1 MKRWSFGRFCLLVS
15 AGLLAWLVAAHLC
28 LFAGSTGF
36 HWPRGREWDFRCES
50 VVVASLVGAALGAA
64 GTAYQAVLRNP
75 LADPYLLG
83 ASSGAAL
90 AAYIWRLP
98 ALTAILAL
106 GGTVATE
113 AGQQAFAFVG
123 SLAAVAVVL
132 AITTARSGTRRLD
145 PVTLL
150 LVGVIVNAVCGA
162 VYLLLNAIHK
172 DIPGGGGEIGLLV
185 GGIGH
190 VTTVQFTCAAI
201 FIAAG
206 VLTLFWLAG
215 PLAVAALEDDEAR
228 ALGVRIGWLR
238 WVALAA
244 ASLVTAAA
252 VAISGPIAFVGLICP
267 HVARRLVGPDQR
279 RLLPVATAAGA
290 ILLCVADAVSRGL
303 AQQELLG
310 SELQVGILTGLLGG
324 PFFLLLLMEGDGK

>member
-1 MKRWSFGRFCLLVS
+1 MKRWSLGQFCLLVS
-15 AGLLAWLVAAHLC
+15 AGLVAWLVAAHLC

-36 HWPRGREWDFRCES
+36 HWPSGNEWDFRSES
-50 VVVASLVGAALGAA
+50 VVVASLVGAGLAIA

-98 ALTAILAL
+98 ALTAVLAL

-162 VYLLLNAIHK
+162 VY
-172 DIPGGGGEIGLLV
+172 
-185 GGIGH
+185 
-190 VTTVQFTCAAI
+190 
-201 FIAAG
+201 
-206 VLTLFWLAG
+206 
-215 PLAVAALEDDEAR
+215 
-228 ALGVRIGWLR
+228 
-238 WVALAA
+238 
-244 ASLVTAAA
+244 
-252 VAISGPIAFVGLICP
+252 
-267 HVARRLVGPDQR
+267 
-279 RLLPVATAAGA
+279 
-290 ILLCVADAVSRGL
+290 
-303 AQQELLG
+303 
-310 SELQVGILTGLLGG
+310 
-324 PFFLLLLMEGDGK
+324 

>member
-1 MKRWSFGRFCLLVS
+1 MKRWSLGRLCLLIS
-15 AGLLAWLVAAHLC
+15 AGLIAWAAAALLC
-28 LFAGSTGF
+28 LCFGSTGF
-36 HWPRGREWDFRCES
+36 RFPGGDELVFRRES

-106 GGTVATE
+106 GGSAAVE
-113 AGQQAFAFVG
+113 IGQQAFAFGG

-132 AITTARSGTRRLD
+132 AITSARSGARRLD

-190 VTTVQFTCAAI
+190 VTTLQFNCAAV

-206 VLTLFWLAG
+206 TLALFWLAG
-215 PLAVAALEDDEAR
+215 PLTVAALSDEEAR
-228 ALGVRIGWLR
+228 ALGVRIGRLR
-238 WVALAA
+238 WLSLIA

-267 HVARRLVGPDQR
+267 HAARRIVGQDQR

-290 ILLCVADAVSRGL
+290 ILLCAADAASRAL
-303 AQQELLG
+303 AQQSLLG
-310 SELQVGILTGLLGG
+310 SQLQVGVLTGLLGG
-324 PFFLLLLMEGDGK
+324 PFFLVLLMEGDRA